1 MPTYR
6 TGTATLT
13 NGSKTVTGSGT
24 QWANAINGVFPG
36 MMFIGPDGKINIIAT
51 VASSTSLTLED
62 NYTGSTASGQA
73 YKIITTYEGDIS
85 QFSARF
91 TALLARFEGN
101 SDVLYTWLTS
111 TAATMT
117 WTKADG
123 TTETVATLS
132 AITATVPV
140 ARGGT
145 GATTAAQARANL
157 GLGSIAVLNSPLPKA
172 NGGSGTV
179 LGAFGNLEPHAET
192 DMASLLA
199 YLASADQR
207 NNLAGSVSVNNVW
220 KTVLSVRHRAGLTDG
235 TAYGCVLVDE
245 GMTTVGYG
253 NNFAL
258 YKQVANTWLAP
269 VYLWHSGNLVKQAS
283 TTDATAGA
291 VMINGA
297 WGLGSAPLTFP
308 NANNAMNLSTS
319 SPLFI
324 RSSAVSSENSN
335 WPTSA
340 IAWRGIQI
348 PWDSAARS
356 QIAIGYSSNDVG
368 LYVRTRTAA
377 GNESPW
383 YRALTSNIYTVDA
396 NGFIKTASP
405 VVKLFSDGSIE
416 ANDEATGVKAEKI
429 GIGEYCIAGC
439 LGFNSDPAWGGI
451 DGGIEIPLDTNKQP
465 LIWINSTVEA
475 DGSIIIRTYHRT
487 HPNAP
492 KFAQNNIDSVE
503 NGQPI
508 DIPAG
513 RWIDVRVQMPGSD
526 ETESLLSEPSESMS
540 E

>member
-1 MPTYR
+1 
-6 TGTATLT
+6 
-13 NGSKTVTGSGT
+13 
-24 QWANAINGVFPG
+24 

-297 WGLGSAPLTFP
+297 WGVGGINRTSSSFDAFVSSPQCGFIGSTGGNTGFPTNDVAWTGYHAAFNVDGSASATTVVLCAPSLAAVRMRVHTR
-308 NANNAMNLSTS
+308 
-319 SPLFI
+319 
-324 RSSAVSSENSN
+324 RSSMNNGWLNVLLSN
-335 WPTSA
+335 
-340 IAWRGIQI
+340 Q
-348 PWDSAARS
+348 
-356 QIAIGYSSNDVG
+356 
-368 LYVRTRTAA
+368 
-377 GNESPW
+377 
-383 YRALTSNIYTVDA
+383 YTVDS
-396 NGFIKTASP
+396 NGFLKSASP
-405 VVKLFSDGSIE
+405 ILRL
-416 ANDEATGVKAEKI
+416 ANTPEQMLDNWSVGFN
-429 GIGEYCIAGC
+429 IAGC
-439 LGFNSDPAWGGI
+439 GAVNNEAEGVTAERQDTGVYLVTGSLGLAESGWT
-451 DGGIEIPLDTNKQP
+451 IEIPQDVNGNRLCF
-465 LIWINSTVEA
+465 VETETA
-475 DGSIIIRTYHRT
+475 
-487 HPNAP
+487 
-492 KFAQNNIDSVE
+492 E
-503 NGQPI
+503 NGDITVHVSKRRFDVETGNVVPGELM
-508 DIPAG
+508 DIPVG
-513 RWIDVRVQMPGSD
+513 RWIDLRLSMPAAPEPDYSDIDSDGSD
-526 ETESLLSEPSESMS
+526 SNDSGSSEPGI
-540 E
+540 